1 MHNVHYT
8 LHIAHSTLQ
17 VHKILTKEDHPSG
30 YLEVHDGEYLTRAQ
44 LARGQVHRL
53 VSGLV
58 QVHSVLEVHRT
69 SGSPGSLI
77 LVSITYYEICL
88 ILLTRSHPS
97 PTLLCNKSL
106 L

>member
-1 MHNVHYT
+1 MHNAHYT

-17 VHKILTKEDHPSG
+17 VHKILTNEEDHPSG
-30 YLEVHDGEYLTRAQ
+30 YLEVHDGEHLTRAQ
-44 LARGQVHRL
+44 MARGQVHRL

-77 LVSITYYEICL
+77 LVSIMYYEICW
-88 ILLTRSHPS
+88 ILLI
-97 PTLLCNKSL
+97 
-106 L
+106 